1 MLPVA
6 VLTISDCVAKRASEL
21 HPTTLSL
28 NGLMA
33 MCEEHI
39 LGDKLA
45 ALQLTSGVEVD
56 KETTLS
62 LVTVVCGYVDG
73 SASCKLADKWAKSNL
88 CPLDEGMAVLL
99 TEGTEHG
106 ATMGNMEVMVVVE
119 DKEARPAEV
128 NRIADDT
135 EVEPAVDDA
144 EDKLMSH
151 SSPPVTEERE
161 NWFSC

>member
-1 MLPVA
+1 MQ
-6 VLTISDCVAKRASEL
+6 
-21 HPTTLSL
+21 
-28 NGLMA
+28 
-33 MCEEHI
+33 
-39 LGDKLA
+39 LA
-45 ALQLTSGVEVD
+45 SGVEVD
-56 KETTLS
+56 NETTLS

-88 CPLDEGMAVLL
+88 CPLDESVAVLL

-119 DKEARPAEV
+119 NMEAKLVEV

-135 EVEPAVDDA
+135 EVEPAVDAIDGEPGVDDA

-151 SSPPVTEERE
+151 SSVPVTKERVD
-161 NWFSC
+161 WLSF